1 MCKGGSD
8 VEPGC
13 VGVDNVVESVI
24 LILSKLCIKHQ
35 VGHGVIR
42 VTTEVVEDVVGS
54 RVERLPGVVLVSF
67 KLMGVNEVIAEFKDD
82 IFKATDLSSTWLNV
96 EGELLKS
103 LDAHEVV
110 VGSEDRIEDGA
121 LLNITPH
128 GCPIKHVFY
137 YLN

>member
-1 MCKGGSD
+1 MCKGGGD

-24 LILSKLCIKHQ
+24 LVLSKLCIKHQ

-42 VTTEVVEDVVGS
+42 VTTEVVQDVLGS
-54 RVERLPGVVLVSF
+54 RVERLPCVVLVSF
-67 KLMGVNEVIAEFKDD
+67 EFMGINEVIAEFEDD
-82 IFKATDLSSTWLNV
+82 VFKAADFGSTWLNV
-96 EGELLKS
+96 EGELFKS
-103 LDAHEVV
+103 LDSHKSV

-128 GCPIKHVFY
+128 GCPIKHV
-137 YLN
+137 L